1 MLVDEKTYEL
11 NIWKTSS
18 DIYEAAKDVSFK
30 IGEGISGIVFQ
41 AGEPILVGDVRKDE
55 RFLYYKGKYEP
66 CSVYRGKGER

>member
-11 NIWKTSS
+11 KIWKTSS

-41 AGEPILVGDVRKDE
+41 VEC
-55 RFLYYKGKYEP
+55 LYLTGYEQ
-66 CSVYRGKGER
+66 KQI